1 MNDIIITILIMVLI
15 YLLYNAVSFTAG
27 FYFYGKVKKVIV
39 YTVYSYFKDINAEYA
54 NLEILKE
61 VLEKKFER
69 MNIKKK
75 IDFIKIKWVNKG
87 NFKLYFKLNT
97 KKSYP
102 VYSYSFDIDTIK
114 EITKLEGKRGVNYE

>member
-87 NFKLYFKLNT
+87 NFKLYFKQL
-97 KKSYP
+97 
-102 VYSYSFDIDTIK
+102 
-114 EITKLEGKRGVNYE
+114 KR